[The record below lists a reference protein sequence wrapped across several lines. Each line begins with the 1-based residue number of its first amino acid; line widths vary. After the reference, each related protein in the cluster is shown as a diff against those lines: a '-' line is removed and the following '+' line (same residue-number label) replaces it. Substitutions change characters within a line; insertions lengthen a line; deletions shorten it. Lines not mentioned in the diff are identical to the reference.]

1 MRREATDCGK
11 IGANRIPN
19 KGLVSRI
26 YEELLQLNNKFKN
39 GQKIWVDISPEDMR
53 LHMKRS
59 SISVVIRE
67 MQIYNYI
74 LIPTRNDCNQ
84 KDNTKCW

>member
-1 MRREATDCGK
+1 MRREATDWGK

-39 GQKIWVDISPEDMR
+39 GQKI
-53 LHMKRS
+53 
-59 SISVVIRE
+59 
-67 MQIYNYI
+67 
-74 LIPTRNDCNQ
+74 
-84 KDNTKCW
+84 